1 MATSMS
7 STPTAASSF
16 SKRER
21 RQSMAERRPSTS
33 YTPPV
38 IPYLAGL
45 ETPQEMSPLKLE
57 ECDVVIIGTG
67 LSQSILAA
75 ALAWSGTSVLH
86 IDNNHYYGDSSSC
99 LTIDQLKKWCVDVN
113 QGKFNHFKDAQIY
126 IPGGKKSNKFTSRDY
141 GIDLTPNIMF
151 CQSDLLSLLIKSRV
165 YKYLE
170 FQSLSNFHVFEDDDF
185 KQKITNSSSKHD
197 IFTDKSLSLI
207 TKRNLMRFLKFIL
220 IEPEEVRR
228 TLVKQ
233 YSQRPIHEFLTQEF
247 KLEEPQINELVYSIG
262 LCNKQETTTKEAII
276 RIRRFLSSFDRYG
289 KFPCMTSKYGGPG
302 EISQGFCR
310 NAAVAGT
317 TYKLST
323 TLTDFDPLTKTAHF
337 SDGSNIRVNEKI
349 IISPTQIPKFLIP
362 SYQKLSETL
371 PSYYITRLITVV
383 KRDCK
388 EWMNP
393 PQSGS
398 AAIVVFPPN
407 SLPTNNEN
415 AVQVIIQN
423 GDSGVCPEGQSIWY
437 SHTCEQDLVRA
448 KRDLECAFE
457 RMEFALLRGHTAVA
471 ARNSSPNIN
480 MNMTMTSTDDILDDV
495 DLFPAGTTPM
505 ADSFKL
511 GSSLANFMPKEKV
524 EIVCKVGFVQQTYIN
539 PDLSN
544 VFKANPDNNISCKVV
559 PTGIQPEQDMIIFG
573 NMPSSE
579 LSYDGLITNVK
590 QIYSRVTGTDDDF
603 FDVDFEDEEEEEEQM
618 RQPQQQQQP
627 VQGQVLGGIVG
638 GGRMDE
644 DAIDEDA
651 IEDDSD
657 DDHKPFGVDQMEL

>member
-1 MATSMS
+1 MATPIS
-7 STPTAASSF
+7 STPTATSSF

-33 YTPPV
+33 YTPAV
-38 IPYLAGL
+38 IPHLAGL

-75 ALAWSGTSVLH
+75 ALAWQGTQVLH

-126 IPGGKKSNKFTSRDY
+126 IPGGKRSNKYTSRDY
-141 GIDLTPNIMF
+141 GIDLTPKIMF
-151 CQSDLLSLLIKSRV
+151 CQSDLLSLLIQSRV
-165 YKYLE
+165 YRYLE
-170 FQSLSNFHVFEDDDF
+170 FQSLANFHVFENDDF
-185 KQKITNSSSKHD
+185 KQKITNSTSKHD
-197 IFTDKSLSLI
+197 IFTDKTLSLI
-207 TKRNLMRFLKFIL
+207 TKRNLMKFLKFIL
-220 IEPEEVRR
+220 IEEEHVRR
-228 TLVKQ
+228 ALVKQ
-233 YSQRPIHEFLTQEF
+233 YSNRPIHEFLTQEF
-247 KLEEPQINELVYSIG
+247 KLEESQINELVYSIG
-262 LCNKQETTTKEAII
+262 LCNKQETTTKEAVI
-276 RIRRFLSSFDRYG
+276 RIRRFLSSFDCYG
-289 KFPCMTSKYGGPG
+289 KFPCMTSKFGGPG

-310 NAAVAGT
+310 SAAVAGT

-323 TLTDFDPLTKTAHF
+323 TMTDFDPVSKTAHF
-337 SDGSNIRVNEKI
+337 SDGSNIKVNEKI
-349 IISPTQIPKFLIP
+349 IISPTQIPKFLVP
-362 SYQKLSETL
+362 SYQKLTESL

-388 EWMNP
+388 EWMDP
-393 PQSGS
+393 PQSAS
-398 AAIVVFPPN
+398 AAIVVFPPH
-407 SLPTNNEN
+407 SLPTDNES

-437 SHTCEQDLVRA
+437 SHTCEQDLARA

-457 RMEFALLRGHTAVA
+457 KMEMALLRGTPGTIPDVL
-471 ARNSSPNIN
+471 
-480 MNMTMTSTDDILDDV
+480 DDI
-495 DLFPAGTTPM
+495 DLFSAGTTPM

-524 EIVCKVGFVQQTYIN
+524 EIVCKVGYVQQTYIN

-544 VFKANPDNNISCKVV
+544 VFKANPNNSITCKKV
-559 PTGIQPEQDMIIFG
+559 PTGVDDEDMIIFG

-579 LSYDGLITNVK
+579 LSYDGIITNVK
-590 QIYSRVTGTDDDF
+590 QIYARVTGTDDDF
-603 FDVDFEDEEEEEEQM
+603 FDVDFEDDDEEMQDHQ
-618 RQPQQQQQP
+618 QPQQPQVNQS
-627 VQGQVLGGIVG
+627 GQVLGGIVG

-644 DAIDEDA
+644 DAIDEDV